1 MSTKVDIRR
10 QGHEVVVFNDKG
22 KEIYRAERS
31 EATIQ
36 VAHAIYMS
44 EKYKNRARN
53 P

>member
-1 MSTKVDIRR
+1 MAKKADICR
-10 QGHEVVVFNDKG
+10 QGHEVVVFNNEG
-22 KEIYRAERS
+22 KEVYRAERS

-44 EKYKNRARN
+44 EKYKNRVRN